1 MTFLTVSNIVK
12 EGLGNFKLNNIKFS
26 HRQND
31 RLAISGE
38 TGSGKSTL
46 MKIIAGLEQQD
57 SGEVLFQ
64 GQPVIGPADSLI
76 PGHPGIAY
84 LSQDFSLPK
93 FLRVEQVLEYAN
105 HLHPQKAASLFDL
118 CEITHLLTRR
128 TDELSGGEKQ
138 RIALTRLLISSP
150 QLLLLD
156 EPFSHLDMMHK
167 TTLKKV
173 LRRISKQL
181 NMTTILVS
189 HDPDD
194 VLAWADKIVVMKNGT
209 IVQQGT
215 PKEVYENPVD
225 EYTAGLFGAYNLIT
239 ETASVN
245 FQKLWQCK
253 TNGKHFIVRPENMKV
268 VKKKRDGLKGIVTHI
283 SYFGSFFEIEVAF
296 NNDRYLIR
304 RKSANFSRGDVVYFK
319 CSKKKAWPL
328 ERATPTQT
336 RIV

>member
-1 MTFLTVSNIVK
+1 MAFLTVSSITK
-12 EGLGNFKLNNIKFS
+12 KGLGNFKLNNIKFS
-26 HRQND
+26 HQQND

-46 MKIIAGLEQQD
+46 MKIIAGLEQPD

-64 GQPVIGPADSLI
+64 DQPVIGPADSLI

-105 HLHPQKAASLFDL
+105 HLHPEKAASLFDL

-173 LRRISKQL
+173 LKRISKQL
-181 NMTTILVS
+181 NITTILVS
-189 HDPDD
+189 HDPAD
-194 VLAWADKIVVMKNGT
+194 VLAWADKIVVMKNGSV
-209 IVQQGT
+209 VQHGT
-215 PKEVYENPVD
+215 PKEVYETPVD

-239 ETASVN
+239 DAASVN
-245 FQKLWQCK
+245 FQKLWQIK
-253 TNGKHFIVRPENMKV
+253 AAGKRYLVRPENMKI
-268 VKKKRDGLKGIVTHI
+268 VKKKRNGLKGIVTHI
-283 SYFGSFFEIEVAF
+283 SYFGSYYEVEVAF

-304 RKSANFSRGDVVYFK
+304 RKSGDFSRGDVVYFK
-319 CSKKKAWPL
+319 CSPKKAWPL
-328 ERATPTQT
+328 KGHAN
-336 RIV
+336 

>member
-1 MTFLTVSNIVK
+1 MAFLTVSNISK

-26 HRQND
+26 HQQND

-46 MKIIAGLEQQD
+46 MKIIAGLEQPD

-64 GQPVIGPADSLI
+64 DQPVIGPADSLI

-105 HLHPQKAASLFDL
+105 HLHPEKAAALFDL

-173 LRRISKQL
+173 LKRISKQL
-181 NMTTILVS
+181 NITTILVS

-194 VLAWADKIVVMKNGT
+194 VLAWADKIVVMKSGS
-209 IVQQGT
+209 IVQHGT
-215 PKEVYENPVD
+215 PKEVYEMPVD

-239 ETASVN
+239 DAASVN
-245 FQKLWQCK
+245 FQKLWQRNAK
-253 TNGKHFIVRPENMKV
+253 GKRYVVRPENIKI
-268 VKKKRDGLKGIVTHI
+268 VKKKQSGLKGIVTQV
-283 SYFGSFFEIEVAF
+283 SYFGSYYEVEVAF

-304 RKSANFSRGDVVYFK
+304 RKSGDFSRGDVIFFK
-319 CSKKKAWPL
+319 CSQKKAWPL
-328 ERATPTQT
+328 ERATPTK
-336 RIV
+336 